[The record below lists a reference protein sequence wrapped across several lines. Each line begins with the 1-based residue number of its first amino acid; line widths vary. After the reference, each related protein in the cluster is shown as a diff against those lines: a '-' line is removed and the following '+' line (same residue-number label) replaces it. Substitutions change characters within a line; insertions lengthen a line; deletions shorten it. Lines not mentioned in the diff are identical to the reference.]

1 MQNLAEG
8 LEMDKVSS
16 HLHPDGSFD
25 VADHPIPTGLEE
37 IWRFTPVKRLRGL
50 HNSTYVTGGRL
61 SASVDKDPAVTIE
74 AVGREDV
81 RLGSV
86 YVPNDRI
93 SAEAWNNFDQ
103 ATVISV
109 PANAEVEKAT
119 IITLKG
125 EGEGAEAVTFGHVFI
140 EVGEFA
146 KATVILDHVGSA
158 VVAANVE
165 VLLGDGAK
173 LTLVS
178 IQDWD
183 DDAVH
188 VAHHHARVGRDAD
201 FRHVAVSLGGDLVR
215 INASVDYTGP
225 GGSAEMFGVYF
236 ADEGQHIEHRLF
248 VDHNQPKT
256 KSNVLYK
263 GALQG
268 KGAHTVWI
276 GDVLIRK
283 AAEGI
288 ETFEANDNLVLSDG
302 CRADSV
308 PNLEIETGEIAG
320 AGHSSTTGRFDDLQ
334 LFYLMSRGIEE
345 KEARNLVVHGFFNAI
360 IRRIGVS
367 QVEERLMAAVAGEL
381 SKSIETIA

>member
-1 MQNLAEG
+1 MSNVAAA
-8 LEMDKVSS
+8 LEMDEKVVS

-25 VADHPIPTGLEE
+25 VIDHPIPAGLEE
-37 IWRFTPVKRLRGL
+37 VWRFTPLKRLKGL
-50 HNSTYVTGGRL
+50 HNSTYVGGGKL
-61 SASVDKDPAVTIE
+61 STSIDVDPAVTVE
-74 AVGREDV
+74 SVGRDDV

-86 YVPNDRI
+86 YLPNDRV
-93 SAEAWNNFDQ
+93 SAEAWNNFEK
-103 ATVISV
+103 AMVISV
-109 PANAEVEKAT
+109 PANAEVDKAT
-119 IITLKG
+119 VVTLRG
-125 EGEGAEAVTFGHVFI
+125 EGTEGVAFGHVFV
-140 EVGEFA
+140 EVGDFA

-165 VLLGDGAK
+165 VKLGDGAK
-173 LTLVS
+173 LTFVS
-178 IQDWD
+178 VQDWD

-188 VAHHHARVGRDAD
+188 VAHHHARIGRDAD
-201 FRHVAVSLGGDLVR
+201 FRHVAVSLGGDLIR

-225 GGSAEMFGVYF
+225 GGTAEMYGIYF

-268 KGAHTVWI
+268 QDAHTVWI

-283 AAEGI
+283 KAEGI
-288 ETFEANDNLVLSDG
+288 ETFEANDNLVLTDG

-320 AGHSSTTGRFDDLQ
+320 AGHSSTTGRFDDQ
-334 LFYLMSRGIEE
+334 HLFYLMSRGIPEA
-345 KEARNLVVHGFFNAI
+345 EARNLVVRGFFNAI
-360 IRRIGVS
+360 IGRIGVE
-367 QVEERLMAAVAGEL
+367 QIEDRLMKAIEGEL
-381 SKSIETIA
+381 SKNVGL